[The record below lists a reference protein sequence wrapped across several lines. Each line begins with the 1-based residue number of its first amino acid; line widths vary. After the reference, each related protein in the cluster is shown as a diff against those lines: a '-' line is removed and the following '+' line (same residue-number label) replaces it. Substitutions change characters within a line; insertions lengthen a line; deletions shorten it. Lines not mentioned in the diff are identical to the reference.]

1 MRNSRHKLGQPVPH
15 SERSAEM
22 GGPCLLVQQQDR
34 KRKIPAPACTDN
46 FQVRAF
52 EVDGVR
58 FFSCEHA
65 FQALKYAAGSAERQ
79 KIADIKPFAAESDH
93 SHGMRCWL
101 AGNQLAEDKLVPNW
115 NSVKLEVMLEV
126 NRAKYAQHADLRAE
140 LLATGTS
147 TIVGCPSTQWSF
159 DGKHHKW
166 ADWNGRIQMLIR
178 EELRPEEER
187 NADLVASLHE
197 IFRSYS
203 DPAMS

>member
-1 MRNSRHKLGQPVPH
+1 MLAGIH
-15 SERSAEM
+15 SESSEEM
-22 GGPCLLVQQQDR
+22 GGPCLLVQQQDG

-52 EVDGVR
+52 EVEGVR

-79 KIADIKPFAAESDH
+79 KIADIKPFAAES
-93 SHGMRCWL
+93 
-101 AGNQLAEDKLVPNW
+101 P
-115 NSVKLEVMLEV
+115 LE
-126 NRAKYAQHADLRAE
+126 RARL
-140 LLATGTS
+140 
-147 TIVGCPSTQWSF
+147 VGCPSTQWSF

-178 EELRPEEER
+178 EELRPEGER

-197 IFRSYS
+197 MFRSYS
-203 DPAMS
+203 DPGMS